1 MRLRAREA
9 ASTVILEAAEEVAS
23 QRGLDATSTAA
34 IAERA
39 GVAVG
44 TLYNYFPDRD
54 ALLAALFKL
63 RRDELVPRIEAAA
76 SETKALPFEQRLRSY
91 ISGVARAFDAFRR
104 FCRVAMSSDTS
115 ATKIRGR
122 QSTVMDAVTSELAE
136 ILRPV
141 VRGKAEEYARMIFG
155 AFKALMQWRLEH
167 DEMLEPCADLIV
179 DTFLQGMAT
188 R

>member
-63 RRDELVPRIEAAA
+63 RRDELVPRIAAAA

-104 FCRVAMSSDTS
+104 FCRVAMSSDAS
-115 ATKIRGR
+115 TKIRGR
-122 QSTVMDAVTSELAE
+122 QTTVMDAVTSELVE

-141 VRGKAEEYARMIFG
+141 VRGKADEYARMIFG
-155 AFKALMQWRLEH
+155 AFKALIQWRLEH
-167 DEMLEPCADLIV
+167 DQMLEPCADLVV

>member
-23 QRGLDATSTAA
+23 QRGLEATSTAA

-54 ALLAALFKL
+54 SLIAALFKT
-63 RRDELVPRIEAAA
+63 RRDELVPRIVSAAA
-76 SETKALPFEQRLRSY
+76 DTKQLPFEQRLRAY
-91 ISGVARAFDAFRR
+91 IASVARAFDAFRP
-104 FCRVAMSSDTS
+104 FCRIAIS
-115 ATKIRGR
+115 ADASAKPRGKSVVM
-122 QSTVMDAVTSELAE
+122 QSVTDELTE
-136 ILRPV
+136 ILRPTM
-141 VRGKAEEYARMIFG
+141 RSKAEDYALMIFG
-155 AFKALMQWRLEH
+155 AFKALMQFRFER
-167 DEMLEPCADLIV
+167 DESLEPSSGLIV

>member
-23 QRGLDATSTAA
+23 QRGLEATSTAA

-54 ALLAALFKL
+54 ALIAALFKL
-63 RRDELVPRIEAAA
+63 RRDEMVPRIAAA
-76 SETKALPFEQRLRSY
+76 AEETRMLPFEPRLRAY
-91 ISGVARAFDAFRR
+91 LGGVTRAFDAFRR
-104 FCRVAMSSDTS
+104 FVRVAIS
-115 ATKIRGR
+115 ADGAARVPAKQTI
-122 QSTVMDAVTSELAE
+122 VMDTVVAELVQ
-136 ILRPV
+136 ILRSVTP
-141 VRGKAEEYARMIFG
+141 KSAEEYARMIFG
-155 AFKALMQWRLEH
+155 SLRALVHWRLER
-167 DEMLEPCADLIV
+167 DEPLEPVAGLVV
-179 DTFLQGMAT
+179 DTFLQGVAG

>member
-23 QRGLDATSTAA
+23 HRGLEATSTAA

-54 ALLAALFKL
+54 ALIAALFKY
-63 RRDELVPRIEAAA
+63 RRDELVPRIVAAA
-76 SETKALPFEQRLRSY
+76 ADTKHLPFEARLRAY
-91 ISGVARAFDAFRR
+91 IAAVARVFDAFRP
-104 FCRVAMSSDTS
+104 FCRVAISSEFS
-115 ATKIRGR
+115 KIRGK
-122 QSTVMDAVTSELAE
+122 SLVMQAVTDELTE
-136 ILRPV
+136 ILRPAL
-141 VRGKAEEYARMIFG
+141 RSKAEEYALMIFG
-155 AFKALMQWRLEH
+155 SLKALMQFRFER
-167 DEMLEPCADLIV
+167 DEAFEPSSGLIV
-179 DTFLQGMAT
+179 DTFLQGMAA

>member
-23 QRGLDATSTAA
+23 QRGIEATSTAA

-54 ALLAALFKL
+54 ALIAALFKY
-63 RRDELVPRIEAAA
+63 RRDELVPRIVAAA
-76 SETKALPFEQRLRSY
+76 AETKHLPFEQRLRAY
-91 ISGVARAFDAFRR
+91 IGGVARVFDTFRP
-104 FCRVAMSSDTS
+104 FCRVAMSSES
-115 ATKIRGR
+115 SKVRGKSVVM
-122 QSTVMDAVTSELAE
+122 QTVTDELTE
-136 ILRPV
+136 ILRPTL
-141 VRGKAEEYARMIFG
+141 RAKAEEYALMIFG
-155 AFKALMQWRLEH
+155 AFKALMQHRIER
-167 DEMLEPCADLIV
+167 DEAFEPSSRIIV
-179 DTFLQGMAT
+179 DTFLQGMAG